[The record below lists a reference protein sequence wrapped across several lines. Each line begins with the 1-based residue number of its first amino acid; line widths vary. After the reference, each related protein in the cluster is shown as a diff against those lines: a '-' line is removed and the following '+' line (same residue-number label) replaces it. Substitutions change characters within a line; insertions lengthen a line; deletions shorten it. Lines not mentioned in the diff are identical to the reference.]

1 VKTIVGIDEVGRG
14 SLAGPMAAAAI
25 LVDDN
30 FKVAG
35 VTDSKKLTRKKRE
48 TLFAEIQKSA
58 ICIGV
63 GWVSARELDEV
74 GLTEANRLVMQRSL
88 NEIDQ
93 DYDRLCIDG
102 NYAYIK
108 DAECIVKGDSK
119 EQSIAAA
126 SIIAKVL
133 RDRYMI
139 AMSKIY
145 PGYGF
150 ETNVGYGTKNHLEE
164 IVSLGKTKIHRT
176 SFVY

>member
-14 SLAGPMAAAAI
+14 SLAGPMAAAAVLI
-25 LVDDN
+25 DDN
-30 FKVAG
+30 FKIAG
-35 VTDSKKLTRKKRE
+35 VTDSKKLTSKKRE
-48 TLFAEIQKSA
+48 ALFAEIQKYA
-58 ICIGV
+58 ICIGI

-102 NYAYIK
+102 NYAYIN
-108 DAECIVKGDSK
+108 DAECIMKGDSK

-150 ETNVGYGTKNHLEE
+150 ETNVGYGTKKHLGR
-164 IVSLGKTKIHRT
+164 IKVTGKTVLHRL
-176 SFVY
+176 SFTI